1 MGLFGKKEKKK
12 PKTKEELKEEQIS
25 KIMNRLDREEKEQER
40 IEVDAKLVSS
50 PPEQPGVNVKI
61 KIKILDDSFYAKGAK
76 VFYNAGTEEF
86 EEISMEQV
94 DMDNFAVI
102 LSNIPKELQIIYYVK
117 ILDKSGEYQQFPRPE
132 LIDTDA
138 IRDEEPYYSFSVEP
152 DGTISFKKD
161 WDDTGLKKCKVCGYM
176 CQPSW
181 DVCPECNTP
190 LYDTTQEVL
199 LEKEKKKE
207 EERKKRKEQKGGWED
222 AADESWRTLPEC
234 PNCGYT
240 VQMEWAKCPVC
251 NFDLES
257 VELKKTPS
265 YEEYMSE
272 EDKKAWEERES
283 QMSEIKK
290 KKEKTK
296 EKKEKGE
303 KKEVWEEEGEGI
315 DIL

>member
-1 MGLFGKKEKKK
+1 MGLFGKKKKT
-12 PKTKEELKEEQIS
+12 PKTKEDLKEEKIKS
-25 KIMNRLDREEKEQER
+25 IMNRLNREEKEKER
-40 IEVDAKLVSS
+40 IAVDAKLVSS
-50 PPEQPGVNVKI
+50 PPEQPGVNVKV
-61 KIKILDDSFYAKGAK
+61 KVKILDDSFYAKGAK

-86 EEISMEQV
+86 EEVSMEQV
-94 DMDNFAVI
+94 DIDNFAVI
-102 LSNIPKELQIIYYVK
+102 LSNIPKELKIIYYIK

-132 LIDTDA
+132 LIDPDA
-138 IRDEEPYYSFSVEP
+138 TSDEEPYYSFSVEP

-161 WDDTGLKKCKVCGYM
+161 WDDSGLQKCKVCGYM

-199 LEKEKKKE
+199 QDEQKKKAKE
-207 EERKKRKEQKGGWED
+207 REQRKKQEGTWED

-240 VQMEWAKCPVC
+240 VQLEWTKCPVC
-251 NFDLES
+251 NFDLTT
-257 VELKKTPS
+257 VELEKTPS

-290 KKEKTK
+290 KKKKMK
-296 EKKEKGE
+296 EKKDQAEEEDGWSDEKGDD
-303 KKEVWEEEGEGI
+303 I